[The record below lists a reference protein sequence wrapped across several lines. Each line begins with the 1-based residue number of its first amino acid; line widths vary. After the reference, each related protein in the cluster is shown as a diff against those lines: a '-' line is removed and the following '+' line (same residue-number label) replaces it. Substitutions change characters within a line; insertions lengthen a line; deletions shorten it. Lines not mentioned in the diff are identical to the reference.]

1 MTNYRER
8 LTAPVSW
15 WLAAIGFALVWGWVF
30 WVVTTWPITITVTA
44 LLAAA
49 GCYLVWR
56 YGSVLITVDANGLR
70 VGQAH
75 LEPEFIGQATALN
88 RAAYRARL
96 GTEADAR
103 AYLMTRPYL
112 DHGIA
117 VVVDDPTDP
126 APYWLISSRHPE
138 ALATALAPTRSN
150 GDAPSGKEA

>member
-44 LLAAA
+44 LLSLG

-56 YGSVLITVDANGLR
+56 YGSVLIAVDANGLR

-75 LEPEFIGQATALN
+75 LEPQFIGEATSLN

-96 GTEADAR
+96 STGADAR

-112 DHGIA
+112 DHGVEVA
-117 VVVDDPTDP
+117 VDDPTDP
-126 APYWLISSRHPE
+126 APYWLISSRNPE
-138 ALATALAPTRSN
+138 ALAAALVSTKSN
-150 GDAPSGKEA
+150 GGAPRGEEA

>member
-138 ALATALAPTRSN
+138 ALAAALAPTRSN

>member
-56 YGSVLITVDANGLR
+56 YGSVLITVGADGLR

-75 LEPEFIGQATALN
+75 LEPEFIGEATALN

-103 AYLMTRPYL
+103 AYLVTRPYL

-117 VVVDDPTDP
+117 VAVDDPTDP

-138 ALATALAPTRSN
+138 ALAAALSPTRSN

>member
-126 APYWLISSRHPE
+126 EPYSLITSRHHE
-138 ALATALAPTRSN
+138 ALPAPLQPTPSKPY
-150 GDAPSGKEA
+150 APRGKEA